1 MLSLGWFQSVKV
13 ENSPQVEIR
22 PTIRKDM
29 ELKTDREVLSMSGG
43 KAGGR
48 RTRDLGK
55 AIT

>member
-1 MLSLGWFQSVKV
+1 V